1 MHDLAVFEHPLD
13 LHYSCTTITGWPRLY
28 IEVWTVD
35 MHGRHSIAGYGNITF
50 PLAPGDYDLEVL
62 TWRPEGSTY
71 EKAMSFFLGANPELV
86 YKDMVL
92 SGNDR
97 FGMQTISAGRVELRV
112 GIIVKDFNLHG
123 VIL

>member
-1 MHDLAVFEHPLD
+1 
-13 LHYSCTTITGWPRLY
+13 
-28 IEVWTVD
+28 

-50 PLAPGDYDLEVL
+50 PLAPGDYNLEVL

-71 EKAMSFFLGANPELV
+71 DKAMSFFLGANPELV

-97 FGMQTISAGRVELRV
+97 FGMQAISAGRVELRV

-123 VIL
+123 IIL